1 MLLAG
6 NDEPQGTDGGQEQP
20 KGIGAHKGGELAAL
34 VLRHAIISMAV
45 TDSNFH
51 GPAIRISLQNGVG
64 RQRHIGAEKGFQGLE
79 TPKGLWALG
88 RWALGTAR
96 PPDYHDPYA
105 PSGQDAVPY
114 PHPGSDEGPRFL
126 RVRVPGGRRRR
137 QGLGRT
143 DDGAFFARR
152 AALALEARRRRL
164 REFGRA

>member
-20 KGIGAHKGGELAAL
+20 KGIGAHNVGELAAL

-45 TDSNFH
+45 TDINFH
-51 GPAIRISLQNGVG
+51 GPAIRIGLQNGAG

-79 TPKGLWALG
+79 TTKGLFAL
-88 RWALGTAR
+88 RFYAVCMVW

-114 PHPGSDEGPRFL
+114 PHP
-126 RVRVPGGRRRR
+126 
-137 QGLGRT
+137 
-143 DDGAFFARR
+143 
-152 AALALEARRRRL
+152 
-164 REFGRA
+164 